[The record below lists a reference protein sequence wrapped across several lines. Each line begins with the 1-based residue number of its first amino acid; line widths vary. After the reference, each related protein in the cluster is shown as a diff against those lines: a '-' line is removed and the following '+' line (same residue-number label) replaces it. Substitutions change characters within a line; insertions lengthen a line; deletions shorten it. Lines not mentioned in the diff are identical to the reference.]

1 MTSTFDT
8 LLAGSASSGLFE
20 WRGDPDRDLV
30 TEAIGAGWA
39 AWPLDTSAV
48 TSRQG
53 FYDEVRS
60 AWGLPPW
67 FGDNLDAL
75 FDALGEMTAA
85 GVPGRGRRDEPDE
98 PVRSLVVWDGSSAL
112 VEADP
117 DLAASVLSVLRD
129 AIDAAD
135 DFSVVLRRDPMVS
148 GSDGLL

>member
-1 MTSTFDT
+1 MTSRFDD
-8 LLAGSASSGLFE
+8 LLAGAASPGLFE
-20 WRGDPDRDLV
+20 WRGDAERDLV
-30 TEAIGAGWA
+30 GEAIGAGWA

-48 TSRQG
+48 VSRQG

-75 FDALGEMTAA
+75 FDALGEMTFS
-85 GVPGRGRRDEPDE
+85 E
-98 PVRSLVVWDGSSAL
+98 SLVVWDGSAAL
-112 VEADP
+112 ADTDP
-117 DLAASVLSVLRD
+117 ELAASVLSVLRD

-135 DFSVVLRRDPMVS
+135 SFSVVLRQDPMVI

>member
-1 MTSTFDT
+1 MTSTYDN
-8 LLAGSASSGLFE
+8 LLAGAASPGLFE
-20 WRGDPDRDLV
+20 WRGDPERDLV
-30 TEAIGAGWA
+30 GDAIAAGWA

-48 TSRQG
+48 VSRQG

-85 GVPGRGRRDEPDE
+85 GRT
-98 PVRSLVVWDGSSAL
+98 LVVWDGSSAL
-112 VEADP
+112 AEADP
-117 DLAASVLSVLRD
+117 ELASSVLSVLRD

-135 DFSVVLRRDPMVS
+135 SFSVVLRQGPLVS

>member
-1 MTSTFDT
+1 VTGTFDA
-8 LLAGSASSGLFE
+8 LLSGVASPGLFE
-20 WRGDPDRDLV
+20 WRGDLDRDLV
-30 TEAIGAGWA
+30 AEAIATGWA

-48 TSRQG
+48 TSRQD

-75 FDALGEMTAA
+75 FDALGEMTSAD
-85 GVPGRGRRDEPDE
+85 VPGRGR
-98 PVRSLVVWDGSSAL
+98 LLVWDGSSSLAE
-112 VEADP
+112 VDP
-117 DLAASVLSVLRD
+117 ELAASVLGVLRD

-135 DFSVVLRRDPMVS
+135 DFSVVLRVAPMVT

>member
-1 MTSTFDT
+1 MTSTFDA
-8 LLAGSASSGLFE
+8 LLAGNASPGLFE

-30 TEAIGAGWA
+30 VEAIGAGWA

-48 TSRQG
+48 TSREG

-75 FDALGEMTAA
+75 FDALGDLAIE
-85 GVPGRGRRDEPDE
+85 
-98 PVRSLVVWDGSSAL
+98 RSLVVWDASAAL
-112 VEADP
+112 AEADP
-117 DLAASVLSVLRD
+117 ELAASVLSVFRD
-129 AIDAAD
+129 AIDASTGFA
-135 DFSVVLRRDPMVS
+135 VILRRDPMVS